1 MKKVYSIIESKQ
13 DNSEIIY
20 KIKIDFSHPVFKGH
34 FPNKSVFPGV
44 MMCDIIR
51 HLVSDY
57 LNIEVQLSLAK
68 NIKFSKMIIPS
79 KDNNYY
85 VKILIE
91 KIQEIYNVRSSVSKN
106 EDTYFKINAQYKKK

>member
-1 MKKVYSIIESKQ
+1 MKKIYSILEKKENS
-13 DNSEIIY
+13 SEIIY
-20 KIKIDFSHPVFKGH
+20 KIELDFSHPVFKGH
-34 FPNKSVFPGV
+34 FPNKAVFPGV

-51 HLVSDY
+51 YLVSDY
-57 LNIEVQLSLAK
+57 LNIEVQLLLAK

-91 KIQEIYNVRSSVSKN
+91 ETQEIYTVRSSISKN
-106 EDTYFKINAQYKKK
+106 EDTYFKINAQYKEK